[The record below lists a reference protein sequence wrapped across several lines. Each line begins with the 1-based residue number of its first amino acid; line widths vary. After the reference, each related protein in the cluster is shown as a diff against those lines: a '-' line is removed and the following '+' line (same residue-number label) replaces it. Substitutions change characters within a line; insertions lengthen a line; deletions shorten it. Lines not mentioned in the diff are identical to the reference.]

1 MAAFCAVRCAEV
13 KRLVG
18 VCVPVK
24 SSALLALPLKGVP
37 LCAGGT
43 IRAGGFSTAAAAKN
57 GEYLIRIVVKKF
69 TRHCAS
75 ETGRHKK

>member
-1 MAAFCAVRCAEV
+1 MAAFCAVRRAEV
-13 KRLVG
+13 KMMVG

-24 SSALLALPLKGVP
+24 SSALLELPLNGVP

-43 IRAGGFSTAAAAKN
+43 IRAGGFSTVAAAQN
-57 GEYLIRIVVKKF
+57 GEYLTRVVVENF
-69 TRHCAS
+69 TGHCAS